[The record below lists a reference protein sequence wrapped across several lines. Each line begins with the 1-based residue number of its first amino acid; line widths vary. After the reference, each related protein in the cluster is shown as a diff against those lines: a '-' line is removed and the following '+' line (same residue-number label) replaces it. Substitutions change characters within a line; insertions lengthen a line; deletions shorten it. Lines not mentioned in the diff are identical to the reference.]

1 MKWTYLLINFC
12 SIIIPFIFT
21 FHRRLLFYKNWK
33 QLFKGLLT
41 VGSFFILWDFLY
53 THLGVWGFNEKYI
66 SGIHIFNLPIEEIL
80 FFICIPYACV
90 FTYHSFKVLKW
101 SPFSYKTAKIISYV
115 LIAILTAIA
124 IMVPGNLYTALTF
137 LLLSTFL
144 LYLVTVEK
152 PKWLG
157 HFYFSWLILLIPFFI
172 VNGVLTGSGIEEQ
185 VVWYNDNENL
195 SFRLGTIPVEDIFY
209 GTLLILGIVYVY
221 EKTAKIPFEPI
232 K

>member
-1 MKWTYLLINFC
+1 MTWLYLLINFC

-21 FHRRLLFYKNWK
+21 FHKRLHFYKNWK
-33 QLFKGLLT
+33 GLFSGIAIVGGL
-41 VGSFFILWDFLY
+41 FIAWDFYY
-53 THLGVWGFNEKYI
+53 TYLGVWGFNSKYI
-66 SGIHIFNLPIEEIL
+66 SGIHIANLPLEEIL

-101 SPFSYKTAKIISYV
+101 SPFSAKTAKIITYV
-115 LIAILTAIA
+115 LIVALTTVA
-124 IMVPGNLYTALTF
+124 IMVPGNLYTAVTF
-137 LLLSTFL
+137 LLLSSFL
-144 LYLVTVEK
+144 LYLITVEK
-152 PKWLG
+152 PAWLG

-195 SFRLGTIPVEDIFY
+195 GFRLGTIPIEDTFY

-221 EKTAKIPFEPI
+221 EKFEP
-232 K
+232 KHS

>member
-1 MKWTYLLINFC
+1 MKWTYLLINLC
-12 SIIIPFIFT
+12 SISIPFIFT
-21 FHRRLLFYKNWK
+21 FHKRLLFYKNWK
-33 QLFKGLLT
+33 ALFNGLLI
-41 VGSFFILWDFLY
+41 VGGLFILWDFYY

-66 SGIHIFNLPIEEIL
+66 SGLHLFNLPIEEIL

-101 SPFSYKTAKIISYV
+101 SPFSYQTAKIISYI
-115 LIAILTAIA
+115 LIAALTAIA

-152 PKWLG
+152 PQWLG

-172 VNGVLTGSGIEEQ
+172 VNGILTGSGIEEQ

-195 SFRLGTIPVEDIFY
+195 SFRLGTIPVEDVFY

-221 EKTAKIPFEPI
+221 EKTSKTPFEPI